1 MNSNKSNSSSNF
13 GEPNA
18 ASILV
23 HVCLLSRWHNHLNP
37 DIKKTA
43 WTEGEDQLI
52 YQLHK
57 KLGNR
62 WAEIAKYLPGRTDN
76 AIKNHWNSTMRRKY
90 EQEEESQKR
99 QQHVVSAPSSTAVLP
114 VQGSQ
119 EYNNYAYS
127 TPSQTNSMAG
137 LQPVRLFDNSN
148 NLSHVCAQ
156 LLLIMSVQIKFSYF
170 YLLLCPYC

>member
-1 MNSNKSNSSSNF
+1 MFVLYLPFS
-13 GEPNA
+13 
-18 ASILV
+18 
-23 HVCLLSRWHNHLNP
+23 WHNHLNP

-90 EQEEESQKR
+90 EQEDESQLKR
-99 QQHVVSAPSSTAVLP
+99 GHHISSSSVMP
-114 VQGSQ
+114 M
-119 EYNNYAYS
+119 EYNNYGYG
-127 TPSQTNSMAG
+127 TPSQANSMAG
-137 LQPVRLFDNSN
+137 MHPVRLFDSTL
-148 NLSHVCAQ
+148 NLSHVR
-156 LLLIMSVQIKFSYF
+156 IVV
-170 YLLLCPYC
+170 